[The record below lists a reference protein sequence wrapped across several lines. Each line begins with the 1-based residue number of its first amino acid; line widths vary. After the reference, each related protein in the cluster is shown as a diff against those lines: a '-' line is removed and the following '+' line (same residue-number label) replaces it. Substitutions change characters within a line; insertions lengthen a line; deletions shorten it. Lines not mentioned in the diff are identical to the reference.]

1 MAPPLEEGAD
11 LGRIARQHLG
21 DRSAVVEPNEHVGDD
36 ETALGQPPAV
46 VRQLHRRLELRHVV
60 VAEIADN
67 RLVEGFGLCER
78 DEPVAAPDERVAA
91 EPPLFDGLEQ
101 KCSAA
106 GCAQVEVCP
115 ERGEEIGVEDGCVV
129 HGYEKRPCRVAG
141 WSGSGCWRV
150 VL

>member
-1 MAPPLEEGAD
+1 M
-11 LGRIARQHLG
+11 
-21 DRSAVVEPNEHVGDD
+21 
-36 ETALGQPPAV
+36 
-46 VRQLHRRLELRHVV
+46 V
-60 VAEIADN
+60 VAEIADD

-78 DEPVAAPDERVAA
+78 DEAVAAPDERVAA

-150 VL
+150 VLYARRLPSRSLRHAHQLEIEKLIYGQG